1 MQNNLTIGSNLMAQ
15 L

>member
-1 MQNNLTIGSNLMAQ
+1 MNNLTIGWLEAGI